1 MRFGAWFFEAKKLLS
16 ALDRL
21 PGLRVF
27 AGDLAKEL
35 ELEAA
40 DCRTALGVVTLDH
53 DAELLPGEELDLLQS
68 NLGLGNLLVQAHK
81 APYFMLKFSL

>member
-1 MRFGAWFFEAKKLLS
+1 MCFCARFFEAKKLLS
-16 ALDRL
+16 ALDWF
-21 PGLRVF
+21 PSLRVF

-40 DCRTALGVVTLDH
+40 DCRATLGVVALDH

-68 NLGLGNLLVQAHK
+68 NLSLGNLLVQAHK
-81 APYFMLKFSL
+81 APYFVL